1 MKALVL
7 VVLLSLLLGS
17 AAGAGSAPTVR
28 VSSATPPTV
37 VGSSFAPRER
47 LRVVV
52 RYDGIRK
59 VRFIRTALTGR
70 FTARF
75 LESTVED
82 RCSLGASV
90 TRASGRTITAK
101 VPPVLCP
108 PALRP

>member
-1 MKALVL
+1 M
-7 VVLLSLLLGS
+7 
-17 AAGAGSAPTVR
+17 R
-28 VSSATPPTV
+28 VSSATPLTV

-52 RYDGIRK
+52 RFDGTRK
-59 VRFIRTALTGR
+59 VRYLRTALTGR

-75 LESTVED
+75 LESTVQD

-90 TRASGRTITAK
+90 TRASGRMIAAK
-101 VPPVLCP
+101 VAPTLCP